1 MTFQLNDNLD
11 RITSLCTSKNRRS
24 VAISQRI
31 RGDNFPQ
38 VAIYQVRGGANRERE
53 KVFRYTETKSDVNI
67 RICKRKLIAFVSLL
81 CIWHLVKTKD
91 FLCC

>member
-1 MTFQLNDNLD
+1 
-11 RITSLCTSKNRRS
+11 

-53 KVFRYTETKSDVNI
+53 KVFRYTETKSDV
-67 RICKRKLIAFVSLL
+67 
-81 CIWHLVKTKD
+81 KT
-91 FLCC
+91 LS